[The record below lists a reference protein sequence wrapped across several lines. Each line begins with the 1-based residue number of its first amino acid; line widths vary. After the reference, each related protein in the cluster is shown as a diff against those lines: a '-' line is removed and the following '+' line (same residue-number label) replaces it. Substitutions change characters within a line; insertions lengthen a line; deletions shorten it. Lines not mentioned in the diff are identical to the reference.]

1 MEDEQ
6 AVFEA
11 VTRQLASEP
20 YVGGSK
26 IDVSVLGCCVILE
39 GRVGSYAQRRAA
51 ERAVRRVEGV
61 TTVYN
66 ILDVAV
72 YALDGDPDYHI
83 SAQREAAE
91 AAIARLRGVRG
102 IVNDVAVEN

>member
-1 MEDEQ
+1 VDDEQ
-6 AVFEA
+6 GVLEA
-11 VTRQLASEP
+11 ARRQLALEP
-20 YVGGSK
+20 YVGAHV
-26 IDVSVLGCCVILE
+26 DVSVFGGCIILE
-39 GRVGSYAQRRAA
+39 GRVGSYAQKRAA
-51 ERAVRRVEGV
+51 ERAVRSVEAV

-66 ILDVAV
+66 MLEVAV

-102 IVNDVAVEN
+102 VVNDVAAEN